1 MKLCYMLL
9 YFRHFIYLDFYV
21 GALKNWNPNHFEIHN
36 YDLRSLD
43 IPVIMP
49 VTGRKY
55 PEMKIGS

>member
-1 MKLCYMLL
+1 MLL

-21 GALKNWNPNHFEIHN
+21 GALKNWNPNHLEIHN